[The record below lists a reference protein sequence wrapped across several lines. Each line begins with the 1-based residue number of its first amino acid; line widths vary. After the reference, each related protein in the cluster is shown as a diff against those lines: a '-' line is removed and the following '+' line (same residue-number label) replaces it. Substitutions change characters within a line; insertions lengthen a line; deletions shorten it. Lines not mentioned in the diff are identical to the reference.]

1 MTAWDVVA
9 VRYGTRALRKSEAYH
24 GFETFGEP
32 DGPYG
37 MDYFFYVLRR
47 AGETVLVDTGFG
59 RAVGERRGRTSL
71 VEPVDA
77 LARLGVAPQRVSQV
91 VVTHLH
97 YDHIG
102 NLASFPG
109 AELVVHERELE
120 FWCGPE
126 GARAEHAL
134 HVEAAEIEHLLRARD
149 EGRVRVLTGSG
160 PVVAGVES
168 MCVGGHSPGQL
179 VLMVDGRDG
188 PVLLASDAVHYYEE
202 LERGWPFAIF
212 VHLDVMIAGYDVVRR
227 LEAEHGVPVVA
238 GHDPLVMD
246 RFPRLDG
253 GLEDLGVRLSS

>member
-1 MTAWDVVA
+1 MSAWDVVG
-9 VRYGTRALRKSEAYH
+9 VRYGTRALRKSDAYH

-32 DGPYG
+32 DGPYH

-47 AGETVLVDTGFG
+47 DGETVLIDTGFG

-77 LARLGVAPQRVSQV
+77 LAQLGVAPQDVSQV

-102 NLASFPG
+102 NLASFPA

-120 FWCGPE
+120 FWGGPE
-126 GARAEHAL
+126 GSVPEHAL
-134 HVEAAEIEHLLRARD
+134 HVEAAEIEHLLHACDR
-149 EGRVRVLTGSG
+149 GRVRVLTGSG
-160 PVVAGVES
+160 PVLEGVES
-168 MCVGGHSPGQL
+168 VCVGGHSPGQL
-179 VLMVDGRDG
+179 VLVVDGRDG
-188 PVLLASDAVHYYEE
+188 TVLLTSDAVHYYEE

-212 VHLDVMIAGYDVVRR
+212 VDLDVMVAGYDVVRR
-227 LEAEHGVPVVA
+227 LEAEHGVLAVA

-253 GLEDLGVRLSS
+253 ELEGLGVRLS